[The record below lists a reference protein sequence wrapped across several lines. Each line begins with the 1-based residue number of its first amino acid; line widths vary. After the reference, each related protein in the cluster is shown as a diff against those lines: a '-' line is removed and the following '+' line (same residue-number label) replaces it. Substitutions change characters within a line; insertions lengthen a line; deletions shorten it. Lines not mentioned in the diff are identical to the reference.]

1 MLLFSALI
9 LLASVALYPASGA
22 AGAVASCGAFTT
34 CAQCNAHPDC
44 AFCQDAADNL
54 VDPTANLGGWVFRQ
68 HGLNGVER
76 RSTSAAASHQA
87 ASAHGA
93 KGAHSV
99 GVDASRQRRS
109 HAVTDAHLLQHQ
121 PPAKQ
126 ARPLQH
132 HGRLLQ
138 QQGDGEDGGGDMA
151 GSADATELVLLEV
164 TAQAPGSP
172 AKGGPAGAAPPPAS
186 PKGAAATTAYGE
198 EGLDGG
204 ADESAAEWDAVFAS
218 GGFCMNVS
226 SAAASTASTGT
237 CTDLRASVCDCDGA
251 DVAALPACHAV
262 VDELRRPVLV
272 AGAAFL
278 AAAAVVGLVVA
289 VDLSWRRS
297 GPDGKAGGG
306 SCRGK

>member
-1 MLLFSALI
+1 M
-9 LLASVALYPASGA
+9 
-22 AGAVASCGAFTT
+22 
-34 CAQCNAHPDC
+34 
-44 AFCQDAADNL
+44 
-54 VDPTANLGGWVFRQ
+54 
-68 HGLNGVER
+68 
-76 RSTSAAASHQA
+76 
-87 ASAHGA
+87 
-93 KGAHSV
+93 
-99 GVDASRQRRS
+99 
-109 HAVTDAHLLQHQ
+109 LQHQ

-151 GSADATELVLLEV
+151 GSADASELLLLEV
-164 TAQAPGSP
+164 AAQTPGSP
-172 AKGGPAGAAPPPAS
+172 VTRGAAPPPAS

-198 EGLDGG
+198 ESFDGG

-226 SAAASTASTGT
+226 SSSSSSASPAGT
-237 CTDLRASVCDCDGA
+237 CADLRASVCDCDGA

-272 AGAAFL
+272 AAAAFL